1 MCPVNLPHSA
11 LVVCLLFKYS
21 SITGH
26 IVILA
31 MGTYR
36 SYSLSMQL
44 NCFEWFFVSVIDEAI
59 VKLSQK
65 KFSAVVRRFDLVLPE
80 EIQFATHRT
89 YDAE

>member
-1 MCPVNLPHSA
+1 
-11 LVVCLLFKYS
+11 
-21 SITGH
+21 
-26 IVILA
+26 
-31 MGTYR
+31 
-36 SYSLSMQL
+36 MQL

-80 EIQFATHRT
+80 EIQLATHRT